1 MGTVTTAETPGS
13 DQSVTRFHRDHGP
26 DRAEAGVGE
35 GARQGLKKGLAGG
48 ESAFLTCIHFSTVL
62 KIIMKKTLVSI
73 VIPVFNEAENIGL
86 LHGEIAAALKGRAE
100 EFEIIFVDDGSSDG
114 SLAELKKL
122 HAADPRVKIIQFRKN
137 FGQSAAISAGF
148 EFCRGGVVVAMDADL
163 QNDPADIPLLVDKVE
178 EGFDIVNGWRKDRH
192 DKWLTRKVPS
202 YFGNKLISWIT
213 GTRLHDYGCTLRGFR
228 REVVKNLKL
237 YGEMHRY
244 IPAIASR
251 MGIRSTEIPVNHRA
265 RKFGRSKYGLGRT
278 FRVVIDLISLKFL
291 LAYSHRPLQIFGG
304 VGLLMIVTGLGCG
317 SYLTYAKFV
326 LNQGIAGRPLLFF
339 TLLMIFLGFQ
349 AISLGL
355 LAEMLSR
362 IYHEG
367 FDKNEYAIRELIGFA
382 DENIDD
388 RPRAVL

>member
-1 MGTVTTAETPGS
+1 MN
-13 DQSVTRFHRDHGP
+13 
-26 DRAEAGVGE
+26 
-35 GARQGLKKGLAGG
+35 
-48 ESAFLTCIHFSTVL
+48 
-62 KIIMKKTLVSI
+62 KTLVSI
-73 VIPVFNEAENIGL
+73 VIPVFNEAENVAL
-86 LHGEIAAALKGRAE
+86 LHREIAAAVQGRAE
-100 EFEIIFVDDGSSDG
+100 DYEIIFIDDGSSDG

-122 HAADPRVKIIQFRKN
+122 RAGDPRVKIIQFRKN

-148 EFCRGGVVVAMDADL
+148 ASCRGEVVIAMDADL
-163 QNDPADIPLLVDKVE
+163 QNDPADIPRLVDKVE
-178 EGFDIVNGWRKDRH
+178 EGFDIVNGWRRDRH

-251 MGIRSTEIPVNHRA
+251 MGIRSAEIPVNHRA

-382 DENIDD
+382 DEDIDD
-388 RPRAVL
+388 RPRTVL